1 MVTTTGAATATE
13 RTASDLKLKKNDA
26 VYSGEEVVGGCK
38 VSCVWRLQTLAGR
51 NRSRLSVSRLTD
63 GQHGSQL
70 ALQFAVDS
78 NEFQSLKTS
87 RLK

>member
-1 MVTTTGAATATE
+1 M
-13 RTASDLKLKKNDA
+13 S
-26 VYSGEEVVGGCK
+26 S
-38 VSCVWRLQTLAGR
+38 VWLLQTLAGR

-78 NEFQSLKTS
+78 NKFQSLETG